1 MKKWM
6 VAILFLA
13 FVAGETSCVVRVR
26 ERRNPPPP
34 PRARAVVVY

>member
-6 VAILFLA
+6 VAILLMA
-13 FVAGETSCVVRVR
+13 FVTTETSCVVRVR
-26 ERRNPPPP
+26 ERRQPAPP